1 MFVDSCVLA
10 LLVLIMI
17 GLLEKRMSEDPGVKY
32 SSVALGTME
41 WYFRF
46 HSSISVMVCGRYAC
60 F

>member
-17 GLLEKRMSEDPGVKY
+17 ELFEKRMSEDPGVKY

-46 HSSISVMVCGRYAC
+46 HSSISAMVC
-60 F
+60 